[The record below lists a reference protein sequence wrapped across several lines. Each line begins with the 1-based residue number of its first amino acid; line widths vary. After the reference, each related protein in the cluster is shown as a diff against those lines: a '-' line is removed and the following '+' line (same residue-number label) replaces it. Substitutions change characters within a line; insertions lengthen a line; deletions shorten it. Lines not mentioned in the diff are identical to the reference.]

1 MKRMCVM
8 KRVLIVS
15 IDKTEV
21 EWITDELKNCRVVG
35 DIQDFN
41 FFIPQWE
48 AAQPDTLIVMDNA
61 FDVDTEFLNC
71 VKRLKNE
78 APRPKIIFFH
88 DRSDQDEFVQT
99 LSVEN
104 VQCIAYGDPNIS
116 DLERLLF
123 GNNDVVVEE
132 HIPATEEVT
141 NQLAEALPST
151 AESTIGDHG
160 SCTDSGKVQETGMLK
175 QILASF
181 KHTSTPLENNAPSTV
196 KPGAAEAFDENRVKE
211 EIVKPKQE
219 VEKVSVQALEDPEKE
234 SKRPIEEQ
242 TNQQPMEVTSQTID
256 LHSQEINETGEA
268 DSFEVKSEEKNIT
281 ILTENNESED
291 EYPKAASEPGKL
303 KQFLRLTR
311 AENVHNHSEE
321 EVSNN
326 GRQPS
331 LKKKSKARK
340 ENQSKT
346 SANDIFVSS
355 GFGTLVIGVAGMY
368 GRVGT
373 TNQAIQCAMYLA
385 KKHKKVACFELGQEA
400 VFWKMNHSRQN
411 PFQFGGV
418 DFYPKCT
425 EYLKFIFSN
434 KYDAAILDLGALVK
448 EGDLTAQVQEYARA
462 NIKLLIAGS
471 AEWDVDRL
479 TDTVE
484 QLHDNHFLPGTK
496 IIMNLTDDRSFRKIE
511 SELLTKKQQ
520 KEFGITLHMGS
531 LFPDPLSDVDHALY
545 DTIFE
550 VNNVKKN

>member
-1 MKRMCVM
+1 MKRKCVM
-8 KRVLIVS
+8 KRVFIVS

-21 EWITDELKNCRVVG
+21 EWITDELKSCRVVG

-61 FDVDTEFLNC
+61 FDEDAEFLNC
-71 VKRLKNE
+71 VKRLNNE
-78 APRPKIIFFH
+78 APRPQIIFFH
-88 DRSDQDEFVQT
+88 DRSDQDEF
-99 LSVEN
+99 LHSLAAEN
-104 VQCIAYGDPNIS
+104 VQCTAYGDPSIS

-123 GNNDVVVEE
+123 GSSAVIVE
-132 HIPATEEVT
+132 PSNEELTKEV
-141 NQLAEALPST
+141 AKALSST
-151 AESTIGDHG
+151 AESTIAEHG
-160 SCTDSGKVQETGMLK
+160 SDTESGKVQETGMLK

-181 KHTSTPLENNAPSTV
+181 KHTNKPLENNATRTV
-196 KPGAAEAFDENRVKE
+196 KPGPAEFLDEDRVE
-211 EIVKPKQE
+211 EEFVIPKQE
-219 VEKVSVQALEDPEKE
+219 VEIVSEQELEAPEKE
-234 SKRPIEEQ
+234 SIRTIEEQ
-242 TNQQPMEVTSQTID
+242 TNQQPMEVINQTMD
-256 LHSQEINETGEA
+256 SHSQEINETGEA
-268 DSFEVKSEEKNIT
+268 ASFEVKTEEKNNR
-281 ILTENNESED
+281 ILTENSDSEV
-291 EYPKAASEPGKL
+291 ENPKAASDPGKL

-311 AENVHNHSEE
+311 AENVQSLSEK

-326 GRQPS
+326 RSQPS
-331 LKKKSKARK
+331 PKKKSKARK

-346 SANDIFVSS
+346 SANDISVFS
-355 GFGTLVIGVAGMY
+355 GFGTMVIGVAGMN

-425 EYLKFIFSN
+425 EYLKIIFSN
-434 KYDAAILDLGALVK
+434 KYDAAVLDLGALVK

-462 NIKLLIAGS
+462 NFKLLIAGS
-471 AEWDVDRL
+471 AEWDIDRL
-479 TDTVE
+479 TDAVE

-496 IIMNLTDDRSFRKIE
+496 IIMNLTDERSFRKIE
-511 SELLTKKQQ
+511 SEMLTKKQQ

-531 LFPDPLSDVDHALY
+531 LCPDPLSDVDHALY

-550 VNNVKKN
+550 VNNVKKI